1 VPRPVIFSACAMSYV
16 WYAGV
21 IRSAAQVEAGAEP
34 SNAPGRAVGWESRM
48 LTVGLAAT
56 LGLATLGYV
65 VLAAYLGA
73 FICRTATIGYLA
85 TTEDD
90 RR

>member
-1 VPRPVIFSACAMSYV
+1 MIFSACAMTYV

-21 IRSAAQVEAGAEP
+21 IRSAAQGDVRGGP
-34 SNAPGRAVGWESRM
+34 NRSSGPGSAVGWESRM
-48 LTVGLAAT
+48 FIVGLAAT
-56 LGLATLGYV
+56 LGLATSGYV
-65 VLAAYLGA
+65 VLAASLGA
-73 FICRTATIGYLA
+73 FIGRTAIIGYLV